1 MSERG
6 GERTLFSEAGGEGV
20 LEVVAR
26 VLERRVDY
34 VTGHPGGTR
43 SRSPEGARAATV
55 VGAALGLQ
63 QMVTGGWEPLD
74 GTELTETMLRMD
86 VAAE

>member
-1 MSERG
+1 M
-6 GERTLFSEAGGEGV
+6 

-34 VTGHPGGTR
+34 VTGILEELGLDHPK
-43 SRSPEGARAATV
+43 ARAATV

-74 GTELTETMLRMD
+74 GTEITETMLKMTFG
-86 VAAE
+86 